1 LKGEREMETILVTY
15 EFRNGKQFK
24 VVYRCFGKKPMQ
36 VIQIQEISDEK

>member
-1 LKGEREMETILVTY
+1 METIFITY

-24 VVYRCFGKKPMQ
+24 MVYKCFGKSPLK